1 MRKIVQVTS
10 LVILLGVLLSG
21 FGAAQLTNPPPD
33 KPAQVTL
40 SYNGQTARGWV
51 YLVNGEPYVSVG
63 SLKSLFQYNDMIDSG
78 SSGYLVNSCAVDQY
92 YYMGYLY
99 LDLLDFC
106 NALGLRAQ
114 LSSDRKSVTF
124 QPRQAQASSQ
134 ALQQGVNISIKN
146 ATTGTNADPVNSST
160 CIYKIG
166 LTNTSNELIS
176 LNHFNFQL
184 IGTSGTT
191 YISLKYMNYYLIYGG
206 NDTPDTLSLD
216 PNQEH
221 VLDITFNLP
230 PDDSPARL
238 VIMKNQQVIG
248 SYSF

>member
-1 MRKIVQVTS
+1 MRKFALVVS
-10 LVILLGVLLSG
+10 LVALLGMLLSG
-21 FGAAQLTNPPPD
+21 FGAAQLNNPPPD
-33 KPAQVTL
+33 KPAQITL
-40 SYNGQTARGWV
+40 CYNGQTAQGWV

-63 SLKSLFQYNDMIDSG
+63 SLKSLFQYNDMTDTGSG
-78 SSGYLVNSCAVDQY
+78 RYLVNSCAVDQY

-106 NALGLRAQ
+106 NALGLKAQ
-114 LSSDRKSVTF
+114 LSPDRKSVTF
-124 QPRQAQASSQ
+124 QSRQAQASSQ
-134 ALQQGVNISIKN
+134 ALQQVVNITIKN
-146 ATTGTNADPVNSST
+146 ATTGTNPDPVNSST
-160 CIYKIG
+160 YIYKIG

-184 IGTSGTT
+184 VGSSGTT
-191 YISLKYMNYYLIYGG
+191 YISLKYMNYYSIYGG
-206 NDTPDTLSLD
+206 NDTPDTLGLD

-230 PDDSPARL
+230 PGDSPAKLL
-238 VIMKNQQVIG
+238 VMKNQQVIG

>member
-33 KPAQVTL
+33 KPAQVSL

-63 SLKSLFQYNDMIDSG
+63 TLKSLFQFNDMIDSG
-78 SSGYLVNSCAVDQY
+78 SGGYLVNSCAVDQY

-114 LSSDRKSVTF
+114 FSPDRKAVTF
-124 QPRQAQASSQ
+124 QIRQAQASSQ
-134 ALQQGVNISIKN
+134 AVNISIKN
-146 ATTGTNADPVNSST
+146 VTTGTNPDPVNSST
-160 CIYKIG
+160 CICKIG
-166 LTNTSNELIS
+166 LTNVTTDLIS

-191 YISLKYMNYYLIYGG
+191 YISLKYMNYYSIYGG
-206 NDTPDTLSLD
+206 NDTPDTLALD

-221 VLDITFNLP
+221 VLDITFNMP

-238 VIMKNQQVIG
+238 VIIKNQQVIG